1 MITVLGSA
9 GFIGSHLVRKLEVR
23 RANYFKPGRDE
34 NLSGKKL
41 GDVIYCI
48 GLTADFRT
56 KPFETIEAHVCKLNA
71 LLRDCD
77 FDSLLYLSST
87 RLYGTQCGTAKED
100 DALHFNPAEPSDLY
114 NLSKAAGEAVALN
127 CGRKTRVARLS
138 NVYGSDFNSD
148 NFLATVIKDALVSG
162 KVSLHT
168 APDSSKDY
176 VDIDD
181 VVDGLLNIA
190 VRGRER
196 IYNLA
201 SGTNV
206 ANRTLLER
214 ISALT
219 GCQVDVA
226 PTAPKLTFPQINIDR
241 MRNEF
246 DFRPAQVLE
255 DLSRLIEL
263 YRHERKQ

>member
-1 MITVLGSA
+1 M
-9 GFIGSHLVRKLEVR
+9 GFIGSHLVKRLAAER
-23 RANYFKPGRDE
+23 HDYFSPGRKE

-48 GLTADFRT
+48 GLTADFRS
-56 KPFETIEAHVCKLNA
+56 KPFETIEAHVCKLNP

-87 RLYGTQCGTAKED
+87 RLYGTQGEIASES
-100 DALHFNPAEPSDLY
+100 DALSFDPAEPNDLY
-114 NLSKAAGEAVALN
+114 NLSKATGEAIALN
-127 CGRKTRVARLS
+127 CGRKTRVVRLS
-138 NVYGSDFNSD
+138 NVYGGDFNSD
-148 NFLATVIKDALVSG
+148 NFLATVIKDALTTG
-162 KVSLHT
+162 KVSLHS

-181 VVDGLLNIA
+181 VVDGLLIIA
-190 VRGRER
+190 ARGRER

-214 ISALT
+214 ISELT
-219 GCQVDVA
+219 GCQVAVT
-226 PTAPKLTFPQINIDR
+226 PTAPKITFPQIDIDR

-246 DFRPAQVLE
+246 DFKPAQVLE

-263 YRHERKQ
+263 YRHEHK